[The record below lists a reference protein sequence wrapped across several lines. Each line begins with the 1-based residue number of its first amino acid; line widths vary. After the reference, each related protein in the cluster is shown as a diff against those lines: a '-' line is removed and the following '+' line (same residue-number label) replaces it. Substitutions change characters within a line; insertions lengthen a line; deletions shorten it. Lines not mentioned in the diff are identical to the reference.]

1 MIKKWI
7 LLLFLLSSIFSLR
20 TYGGEVKVVVTGSS
34 KSLTVSVKRLTTV
47 PYPLKPL
54 ENAIIEV
61 IIASPTKNKE
71 EVTLE
76 VYDSEDWLY
85 YSKKIFLDSSI
96 KDQLKFLDYFTV
108 LGALGNHKVLVTT
121 SWGERVR
128 ISFTVD
134 TYTNINTDSQRFDR
148 FFDQLVFTVKKD
160 EQLFKVGDKWIRCN
174 PNWIRDHV
182 HEMKGYK
189 YWETDLKSF
198 IEHILDLQ
206 MVNGAYYDF
215 ISYIDDPHK
224 NFVGKEWQ
232 KEDKENNV
240 IYIRIPVEAD
250 LEYLLVEGAYTVWQ
264 ATGDNDWI
272 KRYLPKLEKG
282 LEYAMTDP
290 LRWDSTYQLVKRP
303 FTIDTWDFTNYL
315 FEDDL
320 KTNIKIREL
329 SLENPFCIMHGDNS
343 GMLEACTLL
352 STICKSIG
360 YIDKARYWEEKAKHF
375 KEQTNKVCWNG
386 KFYTHQIHLDPKGAE
401 LYDETE
407 RLSLSNAYDLNR
419 GLPDYEQAVSIIKEY
434 QKRWERDKK
443 ASNSWAEWYSIDP
456 PYEQFSFYKA
466 GQYINGGILPAVGGE
481 LAKAAFNNG
490 FEDYGLDILNR
501 FMEKI
506 EKDSFV
512 GFLYTRDGKDMGGG
526 PPGWGASAF
535 ISAIIEG
542 LGGIEDKSVLFKK
555 IYCSPKWAITDYKE
569 VFITAK
575 YGPSNGYFSYKFS
588 HLKDSKEVRIEYSG
602 NSQDNFFHI
611 LLPKESKYA
620 DVKINGNS
628 IKSNISRV
636 KDSLYVDFT
645 TNQKGGIIS
654 VSYR

>member
-1 MIKKWI
+1 M
-7 LLLFLLSSIFSLR
+7 LFLSLLFLVFPLK
-20 TYGGEVKVVVTGSS
+20 TYGGELKMLVTGSS
-34 KSLTVSVKRLTTV
+34 KNLTVSVKRLTTT
-47 PYPLKPL
+47 PYPLRPL
-54 ENAIIEV
+54 ENAIIELTIV
-61 IIASPTKNKE
+61 SSPKKNKE
-71 EVTLE
+71 KVTLE

-85 YSKKIFLDSSI
+85 YTKNISLDSSS
-96 KDQLKFLDYFTV
+96 KDHFKFLEHFTV
-108 LGALGNHKVLVTT
+108 MGALGNHKVLVTT
-121 SWGERVR
+121 SWGEKVKV
-128 ISFTVD
+128 SFPVD
-134 TYTNINTDSQRFDR
+134 TYTSINTDSRNFDR
-148 FFDQLVFTVKKD
+148 FFDQLVFAVKKD

-174 PNWIRDHV
+174 PSWIRDHV

-189 YWETDLKSF
+189 YWETDIKSF
-198 IEHILDLQ
+198 IEHMLDLQ

-215 ISYIDDPHK
+215 ISHIDDPHK

-232 KEDKENNV
+232 REDKENNV

-264 ATGDNDWI
+264 TTGDNDWI

-282 LEYAMTDP
+282 LEYIMTDP

-329 SLENPFCIMHGDNS
+329 SPENPFCIMHGDNS
-343 GMLEACTLL
+343 GMLEACVFL
-352 STICKSIG
+352 SAICKNIG
-360 YIDKARYWEEKAKHF
+360 YTDKARYWEEKAKHF

-386 KFYTHQIHLDPKGAE
+386 KFYTHQIHLDPKEAE
-401 LYDETE
+401 LYDESE

-419 GLPDYEQAVSIIKEY
+419 GLPNYEQAVSIIKEY
-434 QKRWERDKK
+434 QRRWERDKK
-443 ASNSWAEWYSIDP
+443 TGNSWAEWYSIDP
-456 PYEQFSFYKA
+456 PYERFSFYKA

-481 LAKAAFNNG
+481 LAKASFRNG
-490 FEDYGLDILNR
+490 FEGYGLDILNR

-512 GFLYTRDGKDMGGG
+512 GFLYTKDGKDMGGG
-526 PPGWGASAF
+526 PPGWGAASF
-535 ISAIIEG
+535 ISAVIEG
-542 LGGIEDKSVLFKK
+542 LGGIEDKAILFRKVH
-555 IYCSPKWAITDYKE
+555 CSPRWAVTDYKE

-575 YGPSNGYFSYKFS
+575 YGPSNAYFGYKFS
-588 HLKDSKEVRIEYSG
+588 HLKGSKEIRIEYSG

-628 IKSNISRV
+628 IRFNINKV
-636 KDSLYVDFT
+636 KESLYVDFT
-645 TNQKGGIIS
+645 TNQKGGTIS
-654 VSYR
+654 ISYR